1 MCSKDA
7 QICVNTA
14 KYAYRRQDKLYRA
27 NQWQNT
33 EAGYGISVKN
43 VV

>member
-1 MCSKDA
+1 MP
-7 QICVNTA
+7 TEA
-14 KYAYRRQDKLYRA
+14 KISYRA